1 MIEVRLAAVRERIRA
16 AANRASRPADDVALV
31 AVSKT
36 FPAET
41 VREGFAAGLRHFGE
55 NRVQEAEGKLPGL
68 DDLRGQGLVVHLV
81 GHLQANKARR
91 ALSLFDRVDAVD
103 SVELGE
109 RLSRLALESG
119 GEPVRGL
126 LQVDLAGEATKHGV
140 AETEVL
146 GVLERLREASGLR
159 LEGLMLLPPFL
170 DDPEEVRPYFRR
182 LRELRDATLERGL
195 LDGRELS
202 MGMSHD
208 FEVAVEEGATQVRL
222 GTALFSE
229 RPPRDVRE
237 GG

>member
-1 MIEVRLAAVRERIRA
+1 VIGARLAAVRERIRA
-16 AANRASRPADDVALV
+16 AAARASRSADEVELV

-41 VREGFAAGLRHFGE
+41 LREGFAAGLRHFGE

-68 DDLRGQGLVVHLV
+68 DDLRRQGLVVHLV

-91 ALSLFDRVDAVD
+91 ALSLFDRIDAID
-103 SVELGE
+103 SAELGE
-109 RLSRLALESG
+109 RLARLAAEGG

-140 AETEVL
+140 AEEEML
-146 GVLERLREASGLR
+146 GVLERLRDASGVR
-159 LEGLMLLPPFL
+159 IDGLMLLPPFL

-182 LRELRDATLERGL
+182 LRELRDAAVGRGL

-222 GTALFSE
+222 GTALFGE
-229 RPPRDVRE
+229 RPPRGVRE